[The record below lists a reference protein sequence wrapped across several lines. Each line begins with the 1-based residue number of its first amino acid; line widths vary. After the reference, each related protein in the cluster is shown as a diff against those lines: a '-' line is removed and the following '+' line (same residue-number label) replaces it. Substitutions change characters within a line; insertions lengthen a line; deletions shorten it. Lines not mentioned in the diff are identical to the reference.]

1 MTEQFYNVPAG
12 VPPKGA
18 VLVVHAW
25 WGLTPFFKS
34 FCERLAGEGFDV
46 LAPDLYRGET
56 ARTIEQAEKLRGK
69 MKRAA
74 AQEMLLA
81 SVKELRA
88 GTGVNQ
94 IGVVGFSLGAYY
106 GMWLASV
113 EPAVRAV
120 VAFYGM
126 GNFDY
131 SQNQPAFQFHFAH
144 PDPYTSESGI
154 KKLEKNLR
162 AAGCPVD
169 YYHYHG
175 AGHWFFESDQ
185 PAYRPDLAESAWK
198 CTVSFLTRWL
208 QYKT

>member
-1 MTEQFYNVPAG
+1 M
-12 VPPKGA
+12 
-18 VLVVHAW
+18 VHAW

-46 LAPDLYRGET
+46 LAPDLYGGAT
-56 ARTIEQAEKLRGK
+56 AETIEQAEKLRGK
-69 MKRAA
+69 LKRAA

-81 SVKELRA
+81 AAGELRERSDA
-88 GTGVNQ
+88 EQ

-113 EPAVRAV
+113 EPAVRAM

-131 SQNQPAFQFHFAH
+131 SRHPLAFQFHFAH
-144 PDPYTSESGI
+144 PDPYISESGI

-162 AAGCPVD
+162 AAGCLVD
-169 YYHYHG
+169 YYHYPDT
-175 AGHWFFESDQ
+175 GHWFFESNQ
-185 PAYRPDLAESAWK
+185 PAYKPAEAEQAWECMLRFMKRWLAEE
-198 CTVSFLTRWL
+198 
-208 QYKT
+208 

>member
-1 MTEQFYNVPAG
+1 MEDIEKTKSRP
-12 VPPKGA
+12 A
-18 VLVVHAW
+18 VLVIHAW

-34 FCERLAGEGFDV
+34 FTEQLAGEGFDV
-46 LAPDLYRGET
+46 LAPDLYGGSIAET
-56 ARTIEQAEKLRGK
+56 IDQAEKLRGK
-69 MKRAA
+69 LKRSTAQALLLAA
-74 AQEMLLA
+74 AG
-81 SVKELRA
+81 ELRERS
-88 GTGVNQ
+88 GVQQ

-131 SQNQPAFQFHFAH
+131 SNNQPAFQFHFAH
-144 PDPYTSESGI
+144 PDPYVSESGI

-162 AAGCPVD
+162 AAGCPAD

-175 AGHWFFESDQ
+175 AGHWFFESNQ
-185 PAYRPDLAESAWK
+185 PAYKPAEAEQAWK
-198 CTVSFLTRWL
+198 CAVSFLKRWL
-208 QYKT
+208 VVD